1 MSNVRSPGVLCK
13 YFRCRAPHLGFSLDW
28 VRALLAL
35 ADGEGETRE
44 EVERI
49 VWRPLRDGGAKRD
62 DPADM
67 EGVLSGMDSRCAGGT
82 MPDWPLIEALF
93 EDTAPPPSALTA
105 GIKVFHGL
113 PCSTQYVFG
122 HLGA

>member
-1 MSNVRSPGVLCK
+1 M
-13 YFRCRAPHLGFSLDW
+13 
-28 VRALLAL
+28 LAL

-49 VWRPLRDGGAKRD
+49 VWRHLRGGGAKRD
-62 DPADM
+62 DPAVM
-67 EGVLSGMDSRCAGGT
+67 EGVLSGMVSRCADGT

-93 EDTAPPPSALTA
+93 EDIAPPPAALTA
-105 GIKVFHGL
+105 GIKVFNGL

-122 HLGA
+122 RLGAFK